1 MSQPISVQETEFVK
15 TEQVTRQYSYEE
27 LLDLFGND
35 DGSVVVALVERCQKF
50 EAEINLLRDRLDAIL
65 IHC

>member
-15 TEQVTRQYSYEE
+15 TEQVTRQYTYEE
-27 LLDLFGND
+27 LLESFG